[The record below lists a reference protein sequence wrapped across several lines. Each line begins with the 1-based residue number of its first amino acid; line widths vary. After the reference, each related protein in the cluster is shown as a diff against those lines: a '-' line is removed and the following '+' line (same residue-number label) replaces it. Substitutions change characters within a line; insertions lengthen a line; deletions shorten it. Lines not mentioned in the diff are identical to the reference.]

1 MCGIELVA
9 DRESKSSFA
18 TGERHG
24 YHICLALRDR
34 GIFLRPLGDVIVLMP
49 PLSVT
54 VEELRHLVASVH
66 AAIVERFG
74 A

>member
-9 DRESKSSFA
+9 NRETKASFA
-18 TGERHG
+18 PGERNG
-24 YHICLALRDR
+24 YHICLALRER

-54 VEELRHLVASVH
+54 DAEVRHLAASLH
-66 AAIVERFG
+66 AVLVERFG